1 VAARTAAPGDTEV
14 SFAGPLVELQ
24 AVTKVFGGLT
34 AVRDVSLS
42 VNRGEIVSV
51 IGPNGSGKSTLF
63 NLINGILPLTSGDI
77 RMFGRTTRGLGAHRV
92 ARLGVGRTFQTTQ
105 VFADKTVVDNAMV
118 GRHLRVKT
126 GLWAAQVRGT
136 RFRDEEQRHRER
148 SLQTLEVVGL
158 REHAARLAGQLP
170 TALQQRV
177 AIAMALAG
185 EPELLLLD
193 EPTGGLMEQEVMD
206 LMGLL
211 RRIRELGVTI
221 MLIEHKMR
229 LVRQVSDRIA
239 VLNNGTMIC
248 EGVPDKVL
256 NDELVVEAYLGTA
269 GSSAAYWA

>member
-1 VAARTAAPGDTEV
+1 MAARDAAVGDAEV
-14 SFAGPLVELQ
+14 TFAGPLVELQ
-24 AVTKVFGGLT
+24 AVSKAFGGLT
-34 AVRDVSLS
+34 AVRDVTLS

-77 RMFGRTTRGLGAHRV
+77 RIFGRTTRGLGPHQV

-105 VFADKTVVDNAMV
+105 VFADKTVVENAMV

-126 GLWAAQVRGT
+126 GLWAAQVRSNT
-136 RFRDEEQRHRER
+136 FRDAEEQHRAR

-158 REHAARLAGQLP
+158 WEHAGRVAGQLP

-177 AIAMALAG
+177 AIAMALAA

-211 RRIRELGVTI
+211 RRIRDRGVTI

-256 NDELVVEAYLGTA
+256 NDERVVEAYLGTT
-269 GSSAAYWA
+269 GSSAA